1 MDNNSSPEGENG
13 EDFLSRNILF
23 LREFGAEQ
31 VRVVFRSVLRDFNQP
46 NEMPVIRRKPD
57 LRIFRHT
64 MMYKEI
70 KALCGLPATSKKPSE
85 SWSLTRALMKRENG
99 MTGFRT
105 GSFTDNQQRRIANLF
120 IPNKKIDRLMSLESK
135 IFVCKFNSDGSKL
148 ITASQDD
155 IIRIFD
161 ASKGTYYRIKRSE
174 MRNVNS
180 SILDIDFS
188 PCSRYYAYSTCLNYF
203 FVVPTD
209 SASNHIQLYDVN
221 IGRNR
226 TAMFSIRFS
235 PSDGGRTLVGGCDNS
250 TIFIC
255 DRETS
260 SVRALRTQHFS
271 SVDINAISYVSDQ
284 DSNLVVSGCSNGF
297 IKLWDLRCN
306 YRADKSASVFVGHLD
321 GITYIDPR
329 NDGHYLLSNARDQS
343 IKIWDIRQPTPNSQV
358 QKNPTSPLIEWD
370 YRWGQPPREYYNPKV
385 VLDGDVSIMTY
396 RGHRVSKA
404 LLRAKF
410 SPRLQTGQRYI
421 YTGCSTGRIIV
432 YDVLTGNI
440 KEAIESH
447 RNVVSDLDWHPHRS
461 EIVSASWDGH
471 VKLNGYRN
479 KPNLKRHNPEKISR
493 PLRRSRRIADR
504 QRQSYEESDEGD
516 ELNNW

>member
-1 MDNNSSPEGENG
+1 MDNNLISEALDNG
-13 EDFLSRNILF
+13 EEYLSRNIFF
-23 LREFGAEQ
+23 LGEFGAEQ
-31 VRVVFRSVLRDFNQP
+31 
-46 NEMPVIRRKPD
+46 
-57 LRIFRHT
+57 HT

-85 SWSLTRALMKRENG
+85 CWSLIRAIMKRENG
-99 MTGFRT
+99 LTGFRT
-105 GSFTDNQQRRIANLF
+105 GSFTENQQRRIANLF
-120 IPNKKIDRLMSLESK
+120 VPNKKIDRLMSLEYK

-155 IIRIFD
+155 IVRIFD
-161 ASKGTYYRIKRSE
+161 ASKGTYYRIKRTE

-188 PCSRYYAYSTCLNYF
+188 PCSRYFAYSTCLNYL
-203 FVVPTD
+203 PTE
-209 SASNHIQLYDVN
+209 SSSNNIQLYDVDN
-221 IGRNR
+221 GRNR
-226 TAMFSIRFS
+226 TAMFSVRFS
-235 PSDGGRTLVGGCDNS
+235 PSDGGRTLIGGCDNS

-260 SVRALRTQHFS
+260 SVRAIRTQHSS
-271 SVDINAISYVSDQ
+271 SVDINAVSYASDQ
-284 DSNLVVSGCSNGF
+284 DSNLIVSGCSNGF

-306 YRADKSASVFVGHLD
+306 YRADKSASVFLGHLD

-343 IKIWDIRQPTPNSQV
+343 IKIWDLRQPTPNSQV
-358 QKNPTSPLIEWD
+358 QKNPNTPLIDWD
-370 YRWGQPPREYYNPKV
+370 YQWGQPPREYYNPTV
-385 VLDGDVSIMTY
+385 VLDGDVSVMTY

-410 SPRLQTGQRYI
+410 SPRFQTGQRYI

-447 RNVVSDLDWHPHRS
+447 RNVVSDLDWHPTRS
-461 EIVSASWDGH
+461 EIVSAS
-471 VKLNGYRN
+471 VIVSN
-479 KPNLKRHNPEKISR
+479 
-493 PLRRSRRIADR
+493 
-504 QRQSYEESDEGD
+504 
-516 ELNNW
+516 